1 MSSQYP
7 LPDLKTLV
15 ARGWQKKCPQ
25 CGEGPLYRRW
35 FTLHDSCPKCGL
47 RYLPDQGDVFGPL
60 VFLDRVLFLI
70 PFIVLFFFHLWHP
83 GLLVFLLVG
92 AAMVLVMVYT
102 TPNRNGVSVAFDY
115 FIRRKSGD
123 LVDAP
128 QDQQARK

>member
-1 MSSQYP
+1 MKSNYP
-7 LPDLKTLV
+7 LPDKKILL
-15 ARGWQKKCPQ
+15 ARGWRKKCPQ

-35 FTLHDSCPKCGL
+35 FTLHDQCPVCGL
-47 RYLPDQGDVFGPL
+47 RYLPDQGDLFGPL

-70 PFIVLFFFHLWHP
+70 PFIILFFFHLWHP
-83 GLLVFLLVG
+83 GVLTFVLVG
-92 AAMVLVMVYT
+92 AVMVFVMVYT

-128 QDQQARK
+128 AEHDFKK